1 MPVDYQQ
8 VHARIKEIG
17 AGARERRKTLDEKRK
32 KARDLLSTY
41 ANQLD
46 VLRARVDSAKAVDAN
61 IRCAYPVNET
71 LVSHYPATASVKEAT
86 LTHRVA
92 TLIAADGSQINPD
105 RHAAILY
112 SLINVGV
119 IILKPGS
126 GDAPE
131 IKTYS
136 DLKYGDDLYTNHG
149 ILTEDLVALG
159 RDLSERKKL
168 LELGLQYPKPVITFT
183 DGPIELWG
191 AEGSAQEEYR
201 RNRENHLSILS
212 QLQSENIITAGY
224 IDKPAADLVTRLLE
238 ISQIQENEMRTV
250 RDIHTLRGVTDRW
263 LFGDE
268 GNPLLKKGERSAIF
282 IIQSSSRNHYT
293 GNLEI
298 HFFYLNVGTDGHP
311 WIVRVEIPAWV
322 ADDKEKIN
330 LLQASL
336 LDQCEIMGAKP
347 YPYLLHRAHETALV
361 KQEEK
366 QQIEQMLAQ
375 ELRNQNENV
384 DEGSYKQSA
393 KDLKGRTRM

>member
-17 AGARERRKTLDEKRK
+17 AGACERRKTLDERRK
-32 KARDLLSTY
+32 KARDLLLTY

-46 VLRARVDSAKAVDAN
+46 VLRAKVDSAKAVDAN
-61 IRCAYPVNET
+61 IRCAYPVHES
-71 LVSHYPATASVKEAT
+71 LASHNPLAKSIKE
-86 LTHRVA
+86 A

-112 SLINVGV
+112 SLINIGI

-126 GDAPE
+126 GTAPE
-131 IKTYS
+131 VKTYT

-149 ILTEDLVALG
+149 MITEDMVALG

-191 AEGSAQEEYR
+191 AEGSAAEDYR
-201 RNRENHLSILS
+201 RNREEHIRILS

-238 ISQIQENEMRTV
+238 ISQIQENEMKTV

-263 LFGDE
+263 LFGEE
-268 GNPLLKKGERSAIF
+268 GNPILEERRALSGFYYPIQFSKSLHWKIGNSFLLFECWKR
-282 IIQSSSRNHYT
+282 
-293 GNLEI
+293 
-298 HFFYLNVGTDGHP
+298 
-311 WIVRVEIPAWV
+311 
-322 ADDKEKIN
+322 
-330 LLQASL
+330 
-336 LDQCEIMGAKP
+336 
-347 YPYLLHRAHETALV
+347 
-361 KQEEK
+361 
-366 QQIEQMLAQ
+366 
-375 ELRNQNENV
+375 
-384 DEGSYKQSA
+384 
-393 KDLKGRTRM
+393 

>member
-17 AGARERRKTLDEKRK
+17 AGARERRKTLDERRK
-32 KARDLLSTY
+32 KARDLLLTY

-46 VLRARVDSAKAVDAN
+46 VLRAKVDSAKAVDAN
-61 IRCAYPVNET
+61 IRCAYPVNES
-71 LVSHYPATASVKEAT
+71 LASHYPITDPANDVTI
-86 LTHRVA
+86 
-92 TLIAADGSQINPD
+92 IAADGSQINPD

-112 SLINVGV
+112 SLINIGV
-119 IILKPGS
+119 IILKLGS
-126 GDAPE
+126 GTAPE
-131 IKTYS
+131 VKTYT

-149 ILTEDLVALG
+149 MMTEDMVALG

-191 AEGSAQEEYR
+191 AEGSATEDYR
-201 RNRENHLSILS
+201 RNREEHIRILS

-250 RDIHTLRGVTDRW
+250 RDVHTLRGVTDRW
-263 LFGDE
+263 LFGEE
-268 GNPLLKKGERSAIF
+268 GNSLLKKGERSAIF

-322 ADDKEKIN
+322 ADDKEKVN

-336 LDQCEIMGAKP
+336 LEQCEIMGAKP
-347 YPYLLHRAHETALV
+347 YPYLLHRAHEIAVV
-361 KQEEK
+361 KQEEQ
-366 QQIEQMLAQ
+366 QQIEQILAQ
-375 ELRNQNENV
+375 ELRNQ
-384 DEGSYKQSA
+384 DEEVGDGSYKQSA
-393 KDLKGRTRM
+393 KDLKGRTKYG

>member
-8 VHARIKEIG
+8 VHTRIKEIG
-17 AGARERRKTLDEKRK
+17 ASAHERRKTLDELRK
-32 KARDLLSTY
+32 KSRGLLLTY

-46 VLRARVDSAKAVDAN
+46 FLRAKADSAKAVDAN
-61 IRCAYPVNET
+61 IRCALPVNEP
-71 LVSHYPATASVKEAT
+71 LASHYPPAAAAKD
-86 LTHRVA
+86 A

-112 SLINVGV
+112 SLINVGI
-119 IILKPGS
+119 IILKSGS

-131 IKTYS
+131 VKTYT

-149 ILTEDLVALG
+149 MMTEDMVALG

-191 AEGSAQEEYR
+191 AEGSATEDYR
-201 RNRENHLSILS
+201 RNREEHIRILS

-238 ISQIQENEMRTV
+238 IGQIQENEMRTV
-250 RDIHTLRGVTDRW
+250 RDVHTLRGVTDRW
-263 LFGDE
+263 LFGEE

-282 IIQSSSRNHYT
+282 IIQSSSRNHYK
-293 GNLEI
+293 GSLEI
-298 HFFYLNVGTDGHP
+298 HFFYLNVSTNKHP

-322 ADDKEKIN
+322 AEDKEKVN
-330 LLQASL
+330 LLHASL
-336 LDQCEIMGAKP
+336 LEQCEIMGAKP

-366 QQIEQMLAQ
+366 QQIEQMLIQ
-375 ELRNQNENV
+375 ELRNQNEV
-384 DEGSYKQSA
+384 LDEGSYKQSA
-393 KDLKGRTRM
+393 KDLKGRTSR

>member
-1 MPVDYQQ
+1 MPVNYQQ

-17 AGARERRKTLDEKRK
+17 AGALERRKTLDEKHK
-32 KARDLLSTY
+32 KARDLLLTNSDR
-41 ANQLD
+41 LD
-46 VLRARVDSAKAVDAN
+46 FLRAKVESAKAVDAN
-61 IRCAYPVNET
+61 IRCALPVNES
-71 LVSHYPATASVKEAT
+71 LASHYPPAKSAND
-86 LTHRVA
+86 A

-112 SLINVGV
+112 SLINIGI
-119 IILKPGS
+119 IILKSGS

-131 IKTYS
+131 IKTYT

-149 ILTEDLVALG
+149 MLTEDMVALG
-159 RDLSERKKL
+159 RDLSERRKL

-191 AEGSAQEEYR
+191 AEGSATEDYR
-201 RNRENHLSILS
+201 RNREEHIQILS

-224 IDKPAADLVTRLLE
+224 IDKPAADLVARLLE

-250 RDIHTLRGVTDRW
+250 RDVHTLRGVTDRW
-263 LFGDE
+263 LFGEE

-282 IIQSSSRNHYT
+282 IIQSSSRNHYK
-293 GNLEI
+293 GSLEI
-298 HFFYLNVGTDGHP
+298 HFFYLNVGSDKHP

-322 ADDKEKIN
+322 AEDKEKVN
-330 LLQASL
+330 LLHTSL
-336 LDQCEIMGAKP
+336 LEQCEIMGVKP
-347 YPYLLHRAHETALV
+347 YPYLLHRAHEIAVV

-366 QQIEQMLAQ
+366 QQIEQMLMQ
-375 ELRNQNENV
+375 ELRNQDEDV

-393 KDLKGRTRM
+393 KDLKGRTSR